1 MFPFPC
7 SFFFMI
13 HFPLR
18 LAFLALALPS
28 VALSQSTLF
37 ESFET
42 WPPPGWTLEALG
54 AGQGFIQ
61 DWQGLSWDG
70 DHSAYAAINNST
82 CDHWMVSPAIQVE
95 TSGYELRFWELHG
108 DIQYY
113 GGHSIWISTG
123 SSTPGS
129 SDFVELASW
138 EDLPTEW
145 AERVVDLSA
154 YDGQQIHLA
163 WRYQGTWH
171 TWFVDDVSVTPSN
184 LVDAGIISWDHP
196 GLVMEG
202 GSPAAVQITAKNW
215 GTTTIESAE
224 VNWQVNGENQV
235 SWSQSGLSWAPDE
248 ELSIDLPAWSPM
260 TDGFYELTAT
270 LVVEGDF
277 EESNNVFVTTVD
289 VGSSTSLEVLAL
301 IPAGMQPIV
310 QNQMVLVE
318 VQNTGSTTIDVMS
331 VAWSLDGMAQNEVLI
346 ENANLLPGAVMEIPL
361 GSVSLDAGLHVVEAN
376 PHALGDDTWPMD
388 VLTNTVAVDLF
399 WESFEG
405 GTMGG
410 MPEGWSTTFGI
421 VEGANFDTPY
431 HGNWYYTAMPD
442 ANVFGVVTDTLWTP
456 PLSIESGDQFS
467 FFMKKDAFLATTNL
481 LLVEDI
487 ETGGMQVLGPL
498 SIPTGNYTEVSFDI
512 SSLAGVKRMGIT
524 SAVEDFPGLCRFDYF
539 QSTAS
544 PFWHQKDL
552 RAEPN
557 VISYRL
563 PSGEPWEFEC
573 RVKNVGLSD
582 ISGSDYGV
590 ELVQGGLAEEPV
602 VLASFEGVD
611 CASWETVSIPISHTW
626 MDVEAMEL
634 SFRVVMAEDED
645 GSNNRS
651 RITSVHAV
659 PPSTVLVGAQDSWM
673 SQPSLMVP
681 FNSNGNAMTLGEDD
695 ISQMILRPS
704 DLGEGGTLYG
714 LAFHYQ
720 SLLQVGY
727 ENTLPLQV
735 AVSPTEVMDLSE
747 GWIPSANFEVLFND
761 TLVIHH
767 GFDEWVYVPFDEPWS
782 YSGSESL
789 VFRFYQYD
797 PSWPPSLFRGFDV
810 QHPTGEEVLMRVA
823 MDVYQLEVDEDI
835 DFALPWTARADVRLI
850 SDPATVFGTLAG
862 VVLDAETSE
871 PLANATIVLE
881 GSSLS
886 ATTNAQG
893 GFEFQDLPLG
903 SYALSASLVGYES
916 TTWEGELPAAGLE
929 LVLSMTALPA
939 VNVMGQVISNE
950 STAGLSDVALSLNV
964 GGLIWETNTDN
975 AGGFV
980 FEGVFGNTTY
990 ALFGSKQGYEDGMW
1004 EIHLAGG
1011 DTLLAPLN
1019 MIRSLL
1025 SPYDPEVL
1033 EEEEF
1038 GLSWKHPQTGAS
1050 TRRVWDINAM
1060 STSYTNEPMEDVWLG
1075 NVVELGDD
1083 TTTVLALEFQFDVY
1097 ELAEDWVTAE
1107 ILSSEG
1113 EVLTASEPFL
1123 AVADTVLVVPV
1134 PQVVLTGTCYA
1145 MLHWQNNETNVN
1157 ALLMDFSDE
1166 ELENVAA
1173 IAYPGEAPQLFT
1185 DYVGGGPNS
1194 AFHVRMHTY
1203 DDTQVWGE
1211 ELLGFEVLRGPSLTF
1226 PDVSS
1231 WSDVPVTP
1239 LNALYAV
1246 DSEAEFLEED
1256 VLYRYAVRALY
1267 PSGESRWTFGPT
1279 FFRPEMDA
1287 ASAVPVTQP
1296 KVFPNPVAAG
1306 GSVTL
1311 VGWDV
1316 ASLRVVDAQGR
1327 VVRHVSW
1334 WGSARQTSSLSL
1346 RGLPAGRYEI
1356 QGQAATGMVRA
1367 SVLVQ

>member
-1 MFPFPC
+1 
-7 SFFFMI
+7 MI
-13 HFPLR
+13 PSQSLR
-18 LAFLALALPS
+18 LAFLALAIPAAS
-28 VALSQSTLF
+28 VAQSTLN
-37 ESFET
+37 ESFES
-42 WPPPGWTLEALG
+42 WPPLGWTLEALG

-61 DWQGLSWDG
+61 DWQGIAWDG

-82 CDHWMVSPAIQVE
+82 CDHWMVSPAIQVA
-95 TSGYELRFWELHG
+95 TSGYELRFWEIHE
-108 DIQYY
+108 DVEFYV
-113 GGHSIWISTG
+113 GHSVWISTG
-123 SSTPGS
+123 SSVPGGA
-129 SDFVELASW
+129 DFVELASW
-138 EDLPTEW
+138 EDVPTVW
-145 AERVVDLSA
+145 TERMVDLSA
-154 YDGQQIHLA
+154 FEGEQIHLA

-171 TWFVDDVSVTPSN
+171 TWFVDQISVAPSDV
-184 LVDAGIISWDHP
+184 VDAGLLSWDSP
-196 GLVMEG
+196 GLAVEG
-202 GSPAAVQITAKNW
+202 GATTDVQITAKNW
-215 GTTTIESAE
+215 GTTTVESAE
-224 VNWQVNGENQV
+224 VNWQVNGEEQV
-235 SWSQSGLSWAPDE
+235 PWSQSGLSWVPGQ
-248 ELSIDLPAWSPM
+248 ELSIDLSSWTPSSG
-260 TDGFYELTAT
+260 GFYELTAT
-270 LVVEGDF
+270 LVVDGDF
-277 EESNNVFVTTVD
+277 EESNNSMATTVD
-289 VGSSTSLEVLAL
+289 VGSAASLEAMAL
-301 IPAGMQPIV
+301 TPEGMQPV
-310 QNQMVLVE
+310 VENQAVKVE
-318 VQNTGSTTIDVMS
+318 LFNSGSTAIDTLWVTWS
-331 VAWSLDGMAQNEVLI
+331 VDGLAQEDLLL
-346 ENANLLPGAVMEIPL
+346 ENANLMPGEAMEIQI
-361 GSVSLDAGLHVVEAN
+361 GTVSLDPGLHEVEVN
-376 PHALGDDTWPMD
+376 PHALGDATWPLD
-388 VLTNTVAVDLF
+388 VLTNTVAVDVF

-405 GTMGG
+405 GTLGG
-410 MPEGWSTTFGI
+410 MPDGWSTTFGI
-421 VEGANFDTPY
+421 VEGANFDTPF
-431 HGNWYYTAMPD
+431 HGDWYYTAMPD
-442 ANVFGVVTDTLWTP
+442 ANFFGVVTDTLWTP
-456 PLSIESGDQFS
+456 PLSIENGDEFS

-481 LLVEDI
+481 FVVEDI
-487 ETGGMQVLGPL
+487 VTGEIQVLGPL
-498 SIPTGNYTEVSFDI
+498 SIPTGNYTEVSFDV

-539 QSTAS
+539 ESTAS

-557 VISYRL
+557 VIPYRL
-563 PSGEPWEFEC
+563 PSGQPWEFEC
-573 RVKNVGLSD
+573 HVKNTGLSD
-582 ISGSDYGV
+582 LSGTDYSV
-590 ELVQGGLAEEPV
+590 ELVRGGLDEEPE
-602 VLASFEGVD
+602 VLASYEGVD
-611 CASWETVSIPISHTW
+611 CASWETVSVPISYTFS
-626 MDVEAMEL
+626 DVEAMEL
-634 SFRVVMAEDED
+634 SFRVILAEDED
-645 GSNNRS
+645 GTNNRS
-651 RITSVHAV
+651 QVTSAHAV
-659 PPSTVLVGAQDSWM
+659 PPSTVLVGAQDGWV

-681 FNSNGNAMTLGEDD
+681 FNSNGNTMTLGEDD

-714 LAFHYQ
+714 LAIHYQ

-727 ENTLPLQV
+727 VNTLPLQV

-747 GWIPSANFEVLFND
+747 GWIPSGNFEVLFND

-767 GFDEWVYVPFDEPWS
+767 GFDEWVYVPFDSTWS

-810 QHPTGEEVLMRVA
+810 QHPTGDEVLTRVA

-862 VVLDAETSE
+862 VVLDAGTSE
-871 PLANATIVLE
+871 PLANATVVLE
-881 GSSLS
+881 GSSLT

-893 GFEFQDLPLG
+893 SFEFQDLPLG
-903 SYALSASLVGYES
+903 PYAITASLVGYES
-916 TTWEGELPAAGLE
+916 TMWEGELPAAGLE
-929 LVLSMTALPA
+929 LVLSMSALPA

-980 FEGVFGNTTY
+980 FEGVFGNTAY
-990 ALFGSKQGYEDGMW
+990 ELAASKQGYDDGMW
-1004 EIHLAGG
+1004 EVILEGA
-1011 DTLLAPLN
+1011 DTLMEPLI

-1025 SPYDPEVL
+1025 SPYDPELL
-1033 EEEEF
+1033 EGEEV
-1038 GLSWKHPQTGAS
+1038 GLSWKHPQTGES

-1075 NVVELGDD
+1075 NVVQLGDD

-1107 ILSSEG
+1107 VLSSEG
-1113 EVLTASEPFL
+1113 EVLAASEPFL
-1123 AVADTVLVVPV
+1123 AFADTVLVIPV
-1134 PQVVLTGTCYA
+1134 PQVVLTGTCFA
-1145 MLHWQNNETNVN
+1145 MLHWQNNVTNVN

-1211 ELLGFEVLRGPSLTF
+1211 ELLGFEVLRGPSMTF

-1239 LNALYAV
+1239 LNALSVV
-1246 DSEAEFLEED
+1246 DSEASLLEED

-1267 PSGESRWTFGPT
+1267 PSGESRWTFGPS
-1279 FFRPEMDA
+1279 FLKPEMDA
-1287 ASAVPVTQP
+1287 ASAVPVAQP
-1296 KVFPNPVAAG
+1296 RVFPNPVAAG

-1316 ASLRVVDAQGR
+1316 ATIRVVDAQGR
-1327 VVRHVSW
+1327 IVKEVFW

-1356 QGQAATGMVRA
+1356 QGEAATGMVRA